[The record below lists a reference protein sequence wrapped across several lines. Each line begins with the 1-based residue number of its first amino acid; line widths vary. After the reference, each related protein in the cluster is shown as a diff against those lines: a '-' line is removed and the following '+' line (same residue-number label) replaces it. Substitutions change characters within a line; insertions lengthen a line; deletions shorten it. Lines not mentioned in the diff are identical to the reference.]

1 MDRINP
7 SIPEVLLIALVG
19 FLTVFTVLVVLMG
32 IITLISVLFSDNKKS
47 ASNPTAA
54 PVPEAVSTPAVQD
67 AADTYE
73 GVKLIGVSDKE
84 AAMLMAIVADELDK
98 PLDNLRFISI
108 KEVK

>member
-7 SIPEVLLIALVG
+7 SIADVLLIALVG
-19 FLTVFTVLVVLMG
+19 FLTVFVVLVVLMG
-32 IITLISVLFSDNKKS
+32 IISLISTLFDESKKTAVPS
-47 ASNPTAA
+47 PSPSPSPTPA
-54 PVPEAVSTPAVQD
+54 PVESTAID
-67 AADTYE
+67 DYT

-84 AAMLMAIVADELDK
+84 AAMIMAIMADELDK

>member
-7 SIPEVLLIALVG
+7 SIADVLLIALVG
-19 FLTVFTVLVVLMG
+19 FVTVFVVLIVLMG
-32 IITLISVLFSDNKKS
+32 IISLISTLFDESKK
-47 ASNPTAA
+47 AVVPTPSPSPTSA
-54 PVPEAVSTPAVQD
+54 PVENTAIDNYT
-67 AADTYE
+67 

-84 AAMLMAIVADELDK
+84 AAMIMAIVADELDK

>member
-7 SIPEVLLIALVG
+7 SIADVLLIALVG
-19 FLTVFTVLVVLMG
+19 FVTVFVVLIVLMG
-32 IITLISVLFSDNKKS
+32 IISLISTIFNENKKVAVPS
-47 ASNPTAA
+47 PAPTPA
-54 PVPEAVSTPAVQD
+54 PVE
-67 AADTYE
+67 DTVVDNYT

-84 AAMLMAIVADELDK
+84 AAMIMAIVADELDK